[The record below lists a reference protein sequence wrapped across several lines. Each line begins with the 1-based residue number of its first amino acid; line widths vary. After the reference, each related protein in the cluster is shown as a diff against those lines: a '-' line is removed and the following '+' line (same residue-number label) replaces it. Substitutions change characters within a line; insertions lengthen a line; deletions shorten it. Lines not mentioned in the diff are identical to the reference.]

1 MIKMDKTKPIAAL
14 FDLDGV
20 IFDTETHY
28 TRFWKELAPI
38 LQPDIPDFG
47 SIIKGQTLIQI
58 FEKYFKDQPEAQQLI
73 LDRLVEFEGS
83 MHYDYI
89 SGIETLLESLRLNRV
104 RKAVVTSSNHTKMT
118 YVHRARPELARIFEH
133 ILTAEMFVRSK
144 PAPDAYLLAAETC
157 GTVPENCIVFEDSF
171 HGIESGRRAG
181 MKVVGLAT
189 TNPAEAIEGLCDLV
203 IPDFRGFTYEQMLAL
218 LD

>member
-1 MIKMDKTKPIAAL
+1 MDKTKPIAAL

-28 TRFWKELAPI
+28 TRFWRELAPI

-58 FEKYFKDQPEAQQLI
+58 FEKYFKDQREAQQLI
-73 LDRLVEFEGS
+73 LDRLAEFES
-83 MHYDYI
+83 AVRYDYI
-89 SGIETLLESLRLNRV
+89 PGIET
-104 RKAVVTSSNHTKMT
+104 H
-118 YVHRARPELARIFEH
+118 VHQAHPELGQIFEH

-189 TNPAEAIEGLCDLV
+189 TNPAEAIAGLCDLV

>member
-1 MIKMDKTKPIAAL
+1 MDKTKPIAAL

-28 TRFWKELAPI
+28 TRFWRELAPI

-58 FEKYFKDQPEAQQLI
+58 FEKYFKDQREAQQLI
-73 LDRLVEFEGS
+73 LDRLAEFES
-83 MHYDYI
+83 AMRYDYI
-89 SGIETLLESLRLNRV
+89 PGIEMLIEVLQRNGV
-104 RKAVVTSSNHTKMT
+104 RMAVVTSSDQAKMT
-118 YVHRARPELARIFEH
+118 HVHRAHPELGQIFEH

-189 TNPAEAIEGLCDLV
+189 TNPAEASEGLCDLV

-218 LD
+218 FD

>member
-1 MIKMDKTKPIAAL
+1 MDKTKPIAAL

-28 TRFWKELAPI
+28 TRFWRELAPI

-58 FEKYFKDQPEAQQLI
+58 FEKYFKDQREAQQLI
-73 LDRLVEFEGS
+73 LDRLAEFES
-83 MHYDYI
+83 AMRYDYI
-89 SGIETLLESLRLNRV
+89 PGIEMLIEVLQRNGV
-104 RKAVVTSSNHTKMT
+104 RMAVVTSSDQAKMT
-118 YVHRARPELARIFEH
+118 HVHRAHPELGQIFEH

-171 HGIESGRRAG
+171 HGIESGRSGWLRRTRPKPSKG
-181 MKVVGLAT
+181 CAT
-189 TNPAEAIEGLCDLV
+189 S
-203 IPDFRGFTYEQMLAL
+203 
-218 LD
+218 

>member
-1 MIKMDKTKPIAAL
+1 M
-14 FDLDGV
+14 
-20 IFDTETHY
+20 
-28 TRFWKELAPI
+28 R
-38 LQPDIPDFG
+38 
-47 SIIKGQTLIQI
+47 
-58 FEKYFKDQPEAQQLI
+58 
-73 LDRLVEFEGS
+73 
-83 MHYDYI
+83 YDYI
-89 SGIETLLESLRLNRV
+89 PGIEMLIEVLQRNGV
-104 RKAVVTSSNHTKMT
+104 RMAVVTSSDQAKMT
-118 YVHRARPELARIFEH
+118 HVHRAHPELGQIFEH

-181 MKVVGLAT
+181 MKVVGLTT

>member
-1 MIKMDKTKPIAAL
+1 MDKTKLIAAL

-28 TRFWKELAPI
+28 TRFWRELAPI

-58 FEKYFKDQPEAQQLI
+58 FEKYFKDQREAQQLI
-73 LDRLVEFEGS
+73 LDRLAEFES
-83 MHYDYI
+83 AMRYDYI
-89 SGIETLLESLRLNRV
+89 PGIEMLIEVLQRNGV
-104 RKAVVTSSNHTKMT
+104 RMAVVTSSDQAKMT
-118 YVHRARPELARIFEH
+118 HVHRAHPELGQIFEH